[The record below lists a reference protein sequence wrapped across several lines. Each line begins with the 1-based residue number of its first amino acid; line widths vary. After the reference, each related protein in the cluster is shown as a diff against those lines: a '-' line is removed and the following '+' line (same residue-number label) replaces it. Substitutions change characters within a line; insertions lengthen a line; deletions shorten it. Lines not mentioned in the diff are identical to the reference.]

1 MMVGDQICPDMTVI
15 EDINQINTITC
26 IKGNSPNAGAMRVEY
41 PFYFMC
47 VAAEGEF
54 KLNSISQN

>member
-1 MMVGDQICPDMTVI
+1 MMVGDQICRDMTII
-15 EDINQINTITC
+15 EDITQINTITC
-26 IKGNSPNAGAMRVEY
+26 IKGNSPKAGAMRVEY